1 MRSDKYRQQ
10 QNKETIKPRQPKKE
24 DYWEETQVLFR
35 SRDDFKE
42 EVRQQNA
49 YEERRARAAAYKEYL
64 AMRENPDG
72 NRSPETDRR
81 RRSRST
87 SEPVSAGSASGHLY
101 SSFEADNRDYP
112 GFDDSGIY
120 TEEKIKKKKPILSE
134 NRDRDEE
141 REARREEKRRRK
153 SASRRKASVNN
164 EGKIDRKSG
173 LGGGGRSG
181 KRSMKKPVIVLLVIA
196 AVIAAVFLLFS
207 GILGKVEKID
217 IDKNNIGIDAKVAED
232 LKKYRNIALLGVDA
246 RDMSNYE
253 GCRTDAIIIM
263 SIDKKENEIRQI
275 SVYRDTYLH
284 VNDEYGYD
292 KVTNIHA
299 YAGTEATLH
308 ALNENMDLNI
318 EEVVI
323 VNWKAVA
330 NAIDALGG
338 VEIEI
343 LDSEIKEMNK
353 YIPETA
359 RSIGE
364 DPVKIEKAGV
374 QTLNGVQAV
383 TYSRIR
389 KDAATGDYRRNE
401 RMKIMVA
408 ATVEKALKNPWKIFK
423 AANASLPQIGTNMSS
438 GEMMSAMMSFVTKD
452 MTDNAGWPFD
462 TSGWTAYNGAWC
474 GVPVTLSS
482 NVTELHEKYFG
493 QSGYTPT
500 QTVQDI
506 SAVIS
511 SRTGYY

>member
-1 MRSDKYRQQ
+1 MKRKFLSILLVVCMAVSALVGLTACDDEPTSATPQKLSAPVITLTDNVASWEADPNADKF
-10 QNKETIKPRQPKKE
+10 EIS
-24 DYWEETQVLFR
+24 L
-35 SRDDFKE
+35 
-42 EVRQQNA
+42 
-49 YEERRARAAAYKEYL
+49 
-64 AMRENPDG
+64 DG
-72 NRSPETDRR
+72 NLSYVENTVTTKALTSGQTLKVRAVGNGSTY
-81 RRSRST
+81 ST
-87 SEPVSAGSASGHLY
+87 SDWSNTVTYTATTLSTPQQTKLSTPAVTISGEGLAS
-101 SSFEADNRDYP
+101 
-112 GFDDSGIY
+112 
-120 TEEKIKKKKPILSE
+120 
-134 NRDRDEE
+134 
-141 REARREEKRRRK
+141 
-153 SASRRKASVNN
+153 
-164 EGKIDRKSG
+164 
-173 LGGGGRSG
+173 
-181 KRSMKKPVIVLLVIA
+181 
-196 AVIAAVFLLFS
+196 
-207 GILGKVEKID
+207 
-217 IDKNNIGIDAKVAED
+217 
-232 LKKYRNIALLGVDA
+232 
-246 RDMSNYE
+246 
-253 GCRTDAIIIM
+253 
-263 SIDKKENEIRQI
+263 
-275 SVYRDTYLH
+275 
-284 VNDEYGYD
+284 
-292 KVTNIHA
+292 
-299 YAGTEATLH
+299 
-308 ALNENMDLNI
+308 
-318 EEVVI
+318 
-323 VNWKAVA
+323 WKAVA